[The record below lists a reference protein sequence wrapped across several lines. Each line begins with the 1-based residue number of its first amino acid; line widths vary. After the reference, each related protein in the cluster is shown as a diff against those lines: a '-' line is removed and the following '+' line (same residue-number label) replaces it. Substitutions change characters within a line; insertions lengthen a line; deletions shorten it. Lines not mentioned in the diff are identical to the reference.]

1 MHLQEAVK
9 TSHTHAHTRKSQT
22 EVERSLSL
30 TIHYLG
36 ELAKVTSSLWASV
49 FSSVKWHY
57 SQSLPV
63 VRLLSE
69 SNAIEHWWQL
79 IFIYPLVT
87 ASSHSKWFTYINSFK
102 HRHYLMMWWLSLV
115 KVSVAQLCP
124 ALHDPMDCSLPG
136 SSMEFFVHGIL
147 QAKILEWVVMPS
159 SRGSSQPRD
168 QTWLSYISYIGRQA
182 LGILLAID
190 ITVSILQMR
199 KMGLEKLN
207 DLW

>member
-1 MHLQEAVK
+1 
-9 TSHTHAHTRKSQT
+9 
-22 EVERSLSL
+22 
-30 TIHYLG
+30 
-36 ELAKVTSSLWASV
+36 
-49 FSSVKWHY
+49 
-57 SQSLPV
+57 
-63 VRLLSE
+63 
-69 SNAIEHWWQL
+69 
-79 IFIYPLVT
+79 
-87 ASSHSKWFTYINSFK
+87 
-102 HRHYLMMWWLSLV
+102 
-115 KVSVAQLCP
+115 
-124 ALHDPMDCSLPG
+124 MDCSLPG